1 MLNPTFYING
11 EWVKKADAK
20 IPANDAGFLLGDGLF
35 ETIRF
40 QNKTLF
46 LIEKHLT
53 RLKNGLDTIKIDVN
67 ISNEFLIDI
76 LNKLISKNDFQDGL
90 IRLMITRGELEGEPW
105 KYEGPACLYISI
117 RPLSSISNSPVKVI
131 YFNETDYPIIRFTPA
146 IKSMNY
152 IGNMLAKKDAE
163 KQGAFEPVFINKSG
177 FITECAIRNI
187 FYIKNNS
194 LITPSE
200 DLGILPGV
208 TRDTIM
214 KIGIKTGLEI
224 VSGKINKSDINS
236 MDEAFIS
243 SSGIGL
249 LPCYWDGWSSNF
261 NITNQLQKYLFNYIN
276 YSCK

>member
-1 MLNPTFYING
+1 MLNPIFYING
-11 EWVKKADAK
+11 KWKKKSEAQ
-20 IPANDAGFLLGDGLF
+20 ISANDAGFLLGDGLF

-40 QNKTLF
+40 QNKKLF
-46 LIEKHLT
+46 LLDKHLA
-53 RLKNGLDTIKIDVN
+53 RLNSGLKTIKIN
-67 ISNEFLIDI
+67 IEYSNSDLYTI
-76 LNKLISKNDFQDGL
+76 LNKIINKNNFENGL

-105 KYEGPACLYISI
+105 KYNGPTCLYISI
-117 RPLSSISNSPVKVI
+117 RPIAEKSDIPVKVV
-131 YFNETDYPIIRFTPA
+131 YFNESDYPIIRFTPA

-152 IGNMLAKKDAE
+152 IGNMLAKKDAD
-163 KQGAFEPVFINKSG
+163 KYGAYEPVFINNDG

-214 KIGIKTGLEI
+214 KIGADLGLEI
-224 VSGKINKSDINS
+224 IKTKIPQNEIQS

-249 LPCYWDGWSSNF
+249 LPCFWDGWNSEF
-261 NITNQLQKYLFNYIN
+261 KLTKQLQKSLFNYIN
-276 YSCK
+276 EHCK

>member
-1 MLNPTFYING
+1 MLNPIFYING
-11 EWVKKADAK
+11 KWEKKSEAQ
-20 IPANDAGFLLGDGLF
+20 ISANDAGFLLGDGLF

-40 QNKTLF
+40 QNKKLF
-46 LIEKHLT
+46 LLDKHLA
-53 RLKNGLDTIKIDVN
+53 RLNSGLKTIKIN
-67 ISNEFLIDI
+67 IEYSNSDLYTI
-76 LNKLISKNDFQDGL
+76 LNEIINKNNFENGL
-90 IRLMITRGELEGEPW
+90 IRLIITRGELEGEPW
-105 KYEGPACLYISI
+105 KYNGPTCLYISI
-117 RPLSSISNSPVKVI
+117 RPIAEKSDIPVKVV
-131 YFNETDYPIIRFTPA
+131 YFNESDYPIIRFTPA

-152 IGNMLAKKDAE
+152 IGNMLAKKDAD
-163 KQGAFEPVFINKSG
+163 KYGAYEPVFINNDG

-214 KIGIKTGLEI
+214 KIGADLGLEI
-224 VSGKINKSDINS
+224 IKTKIPQNEIQS

-249 LPCYWDGWSSNF
+249 LPCFWDGWNSEF
-261 NITNQLQKYLFNYIN
+261 KLTKQLQKSLFNYIN
-276 YSCK
+276 ENCK

>member
-1 MLNPTFYING
+1 MLNPIFYING
-11 EWVKKADAK
+11 KWEKKSEAQ
-20 IPANDAGFLLGDGLF
+20 ISANDAGFLLGDGLF

-40 QNKTLF
+40 QNKKLF
-46 LIEKHLT
+46 LLDKHLA
-53 RLKNGLDTIKIDVN
+53 RLNSGLKTIKIN
-67 ISNEFLIDI
+67 IEYSNSDLYTI
-76 LNKLISKNDFQDGL
+76 LNKIINKNNFENGL

-105 KYEGPACLYISI
+105 KYNGPTCLYISI
-117 RPLSSISNSPVKVI
+117 RPIAEKSDIPVKVV
-131 YFNETDYPIIRFTPA
+131 YFNESDYPIIRFTPA

-152 IGNMLAKKDAE
+152 IGNMLAKKDAD
-163 KQGAFEPVFINKSG
+163 KYGAYEPVFINNDG

-214 KIGIKTGLEI
+214 KIGADLGLEI
-224 VSGKINKSDINS
+224 IKTKIPQNEIQS

-249 LPCYWDGWSSNF
+249 LPCFWDGWNSEF
-261 NITNQLQKYLFNYIN
+261 KLTKQLQKSLFNYIN
-276 YSCK
+276 EHCK

>member
-1 MLNPTFYING
+1 MLNPIFYING
-11 EWVKKADAK
+11 KWEKKSEAQ
-20 IPANDAGFLLGDGLF
+20 ISANDAGFLLGDGLF

-40 QNKTLF
+40 QNKKLF
-46 LIEKHLT
+46 LLDKHLA
-53 RLKNGLDTIKIDVN
+53 RLNSGLKTIKIN
-67 ISNEFLIDI
+67 IEYSNSDLYTI
-76 LNKLISKNDFQDGL
+76 LNEIINKNNFENGL
-90 IRLMITRGELEGEPW
+90 IRLIITRGELEGEPW
-105 KYEGPACLYISI
+105 KYNGPTCLYISI
-117 RPLSSISNSPVKVI
+117 RPIAEKSDIPVKVV
-131 YFNETDYPIIRFTPA
+131 YFNESDYPIIRFTPA

-152 IGNMLAKKDAE
+152 IGNMLAKKDAD
-163 KQGAFEPVFINKSG
+163 KYGAYEPVFINNDG

-214 KIGIKTGLEI
+214 KIGADLGLEI
-224 VSGKINKSDINS
+224 IKTKIPQNEIQS

-249 LPCYWDGWSSNF
+249 LPCFWDGWNSEF
-261 NITNQLQKYLFNYIN
+261 KLTKKLQKSLFNYIN
-276 YSCK
+276 ENCK

>member
-1 MLNPTFYING
+1 MLNPIFYING
-11 EWVKKADAK
+11 KWEKKSEAL
-20 IPANDAGFLLGDGLF
+20 ISANDAGFLLGDGLF

-40 QNKTLF
+40 QNKKLF
-46 LIEKHLT
+46 LLDKHLA
-53 RLKNGLDTIKIDVN
+53 RLNSGLKTIKIN
-67 ISNEFLIDI
+67 IEYSNSDLYTI
-76 LNKLISKNDFQDGL
+76 LNKIINKNNFENGL

-105 KYEGPACLYISI
+105 KYNGPTCLYISI
-117 RPLSSISNSPVKVI
+117 RPIAEKSNIPVKVV
-131 YFNETDYPIIRFTPA
+131 YFNESDYPIIRFTPA

-152 IGNMLAKKDAE
+152 IGNMLAKKDAD
-163 KQGAFEPVFINKSG
+163 KYGAYEPVFINNDG

-214 KIGIKTGLEI
+214 KIGADLGLEI
-224 VSGKINKSDINS
+224 IKTKIPQNEIQS

-249 LPCYWDGWSSNF
+249 LPCFWDGWNSEF
-261 NITNQLQKYLFNYIN
+261 KLTKQLQKSLFNYIN
-276 YSCK
+276 EHCK

>member
-1 MLNPTFYING
+1 MLNSTYYING
-11 EWVKKADAK
+11 KWVKKSEAK

-53 RLKNGLDTIKIDVN
+53 RLKNGLDTIKIDAK
-67 ISNEFLIDI
+67 IPNEFLIDI

-90 IRLMITRGELEGEPW
+90 IRLMVTRGELEGEPW
-105 KYEGPACLYISI
+105 KYEGPTCLYISI
-117 RPLSSISNSPVKVI
+117 RPLSSMSNSPVKVI

-163 KQGAFEPVFINKSG
+163 KQGAYEPVFINKSG

-214 KIGIKTGLEI
+214 KIGIKMGLGI

-276 YSCK
+276 DSCK